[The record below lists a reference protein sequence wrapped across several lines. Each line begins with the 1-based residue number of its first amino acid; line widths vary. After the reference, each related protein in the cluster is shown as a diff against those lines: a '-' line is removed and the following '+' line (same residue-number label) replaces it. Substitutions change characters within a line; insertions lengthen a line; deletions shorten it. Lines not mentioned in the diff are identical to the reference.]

1 LIVPMPPSKA
11 QRPYQPVLEIASALG
26 IALHIPLDASLKK
39 AKSTPQIKDIGD
51 FAQRVAALEGAF
63 VVAPGVSGKQV
74 LLVDD
79 LLQSGATMNTVAKT
93 LKTQGL

>member
-1 LIVPMPPSKA
+1 M
-11 QRPYQPVLEIASALG
+11 
-26 IALHIPLDASLKK
+26 
-39 AKSTPQIKDIGD
+39 KDVGD

-63 VVAPGVSGKQV
+63 AVAPGVGGKQV

-93 LKTQGL
+93 LKTQGALKAVYAITLTRTRS